1 MLNLDGV
8 GLFALG
14 DLGQSG
20 GGAYRIEEESW
31 PARRTFQVD
40 PRRPAVP
47 GKSIRVWRG
56 KQLTGVALLGDLRR
70 MQALKAELL
79 EQRRGEE

>member
-1 MLNLDGV
+1 ML
-8 GLFALG
+8 FRSG